1 MKDADKKALN
11 LNRKKLSLK
20 TMYFNRYLF
29 VRYLSA
35 GFFFI
40 NLYWL
45 IALFLV
51 QGKMIFIPALLILS
65 ILPAVFEQ
73 AKLYSTP
80 QNITPR
86 TRGYYWLQLIVNVGL
101 LLATFTPLFQVL
113 FPFMKQGIN
122 GRTFIVAVLLIGC
135 FLCLWIQH
143 RLRDISSNNDKH
155 YQCIKQYEKSLY
167 L

>member
-51 QGKMIFIPALLILS
+51 QGKMIF
-65 ILPAVFEQ
+65 
-73 AKLYSTP
+73 YSSSFNS
-80 QNITPR
+80 Q
-86 TRGYYWLQLIVNVGL
+86 Y
-101 LLATFTPLFQVL
+101 FTS
-113 FPFMKQGIN
+113 
-122 GRTFIVAVLLIGC
+122 
-135 FLCLWIQH
+135 CL
-143 RLRDISSNNDKH
+143 
-155 YQCIKQYEKSLY
+155 
-167 L
+167 